1 MKSPKLING
10 TVIAFKSKLQFVKK
24 TLGSGVKEK
33 NRKKNLH
40 TRI

>member
-10 TVIAFKSKLQFVKK
+10 TVIAFNSKLHFVKK

-33 NRKKNLH
+33 NRKENLH
-40 TRI
+40 ATI